1 MTGPRHRAKA
11 RAIEVHTYLKRAVI
25 LMGLMI
31 AALIAQAA
39 LAEDEKII
47 KSHGYSY
54 FGELTYPPD
63 FPHLNYVNPDAPK
76 GGEIAIAVT
85 GTFDTMNPYFRDG
98 EPAALT
104 SSMYEGLLAEMP
116 SSRAAFPSDVDGEYY
131 GLLAHTIEYPES
143 KDWVIFHMRPE
154 ARFSDGTPVTAHD
167 VYFSHKLLLEQG
179 LPSYARAVKERVPD
193 AEVIDDHTIK
203 FIFADGFSR
212 RSLIETVGF
221 TSVWSKKWYEET
233 GAQLNEARLEL
244 SPGSGAYVVD
254 EVVPNRRVT
263 YKRNPDYWGWDL
275 PINKGRMN
283 YDKIRL
289 EYFLDS
295 TAAFEA
301 FKAGEVTFRTESEPK
316 QWATGYD
323 FPALN
328 RGQVV
333 REELRDGNPPAM
345 TGIIFNLGRDILK
358 DVRVREAISLA
369 FNFEAANE
377 SNYNGLYAQQKSFAD
392 GTPYEAKGLPD
403 EMELAFIET
412 LGDVVPPELL
422 TEEPRVP
429 HVSDASDLL
438 PRANQRKAT
447 RLLKDAGWT
456 VVDGTFTN
464 ADGKPLSIEFL
475 FNATSDPT
483 DRAIVTN
490 FVKNLDDMGFDITLN
505 TVDDAQ
511 YGFLRND
518 KEYDLILS
526 GYPSVTGVGA
536 GLMQRFGSA
545 DAAYSLFN
553 PAALASPLVDAA
565 IEKSLFTTNQAEEDA
580 AIRVIDRVLRHEF
593 FVIPLGFAPDY
604 WVAYW
609 DMYEHPED
617 MPPYTLGAL
626 DFWWVNPDKAAA
638 LKASGAL
645 R

>member
-11 RAIEVHTYLKRAVI
+11 RALELTTYMKRTAL
-25 LMGLMI
+25 LMGLML
-31 AALIAQAA
+31 AALMAQQA
-39 LAEDEKII
+39 LAEDEKIT
-47 KSHGYSY
+47 KSHGYSF
-54 FGELTYPPD
+54 FGELSYPAD

-76 GGEIAIAVT
+76 GGEISIAVT
-85 GTFDTMNPYFRDG
+85 GTFDTLNPYFRDG
-98 EPAALT
+98 QPAALT

-116 SSRAAFPSDVDGEYY
+116 MSAGAFPSDVDGEYY
-131 GLLAHTIEYPES
+131 GLLAHTVEYPES

-167 VYFSHKLLLEQG
+167 ILFSHNLLLEQG
-179 LPSYARAVKERVPD
+179 LQSYARAVKERVPK
-193 AEVIDDHTIK
+193 AEVLDDHTIK
-203 FIFADGFSR
+203 FYFADGFSR

-221 TSVWSKKWYEET
+221 TPAWSKKWYEET
-233 GAQLNEARLEL
+233 GAKLNESRLEL
-244 SPGSGAYVVD
+244 SPGSGAYLID
-254 EVVPNRRVT
+254 EVVPNRRIT

-275 PINKGRMN
+275 PINQGRMN
-283 YDKIRL
+283 FDKVRL
-289 EYFLDS
+289 EYFSDA

-301 FKAGEVTFRTESEPK
+301 FKAGEVTFRTESQPK
-316 QWATGYD
+316 QWATGYE
-323 FPALN
+323 FPALT
-328 RGQVV
+328 RGDVV
-333 REELRDGNPPAM
+333 REELRNGNPPAM
-345 TGIIFNLGRDILK
+345 TGIIFNLGREILQDI
-358 DVRVREAISLA
+358 RVREAISLA
-369 FNFEAANE
+369 FNFEATNE
-377 SNYNGLYAQQKSFAD
+377 ANYNGLYAQQKSFAD

-403 EMELAFIET
+403 EQELAFLET

-422 TEEPRVP
+422 TNEPRVP
-429 HVSDASDLL
+429 HVSDPVKLL

-447 RLLKDAGWT
+447 RLLKEAGWS
-456 VVDGTFTN
+456 VVDGKFTN
-464 ADGKPLSIEFL
+464 AEGKKLSIEFV

-490 FVKNLDDMGFDITLN
+490 FVKNLDDMGVDITLN

-511 YGFLRND
+511 FGFLRND
-518 KEYDLILS
+518 KDYDLILR

-565 IEKSLFTTNQAEEDA
+565 IEKSLFTKNQSEEDA
-580 AIRVIDRVLRHEF
+580 AVRVIDRVLRHEF
-593 FVIPLGFAPDY
+593 FVIPTGFAPDH

-609 DMYEHPED
+609 DMYEHPQE
-617 MPPYTLGAL
+617 MPPYALGSL